1 MYTTTE
7 PFHTT
12 GGLDPLTAAAESKFM
27 QEMRSV
33 GDRAAD
39 AAVNDWLA
47 RHPDRARNL
56 VGALTTLANHLV
68 GFDRAPELDELM
80 RLLRDAEAVHG
91 VPPANDTLALDE
103 HEEALAEDLFTDHG
117 LKILMILVFYSLPA
131 AYAAV
136 RGVPVL
142 HSDSGGTGFL
152 VKDVNRRLIET
163 TQFVLEVLTAVKPK
177 RTPRRGDAPHQLAI
191 ASAQRVR
198 LLHAVVRRMI
208 LDHGWNKE
216 AMGIPVNQEDMAGT
230 FLTFSWVVLDGMR
243 RLNLQVSPEKERVFY
258 DIWKQIA
265 PSLGLDPSLVRPT
278 ADAAERLTTLIRA
291 RQVYEPI
298 KQGTENVFGK
308 KMASALLDFLGERLP
323 WPLTGSRRL
332 PASVIRFF
340 LPTTPFDVATSIGIP
355 RTYVLDEFV
364 RVWFFIEAHIT
375 RYRLFDVVNR
385 LVFKEWGR
393 QDERAHSLLQ
403 FSRFFMRRFVIDI
416 QSRDRT
422 AALDVKQRRKNI
434 DLLGWDERWQFD
446 QASFVTRSVRSVSRS
461 LRRSRPHR

>member
-1 MYTTTE
+1 MYTTTR
-7 PFHTT
+7 PFDTT
-12 GGLDPLTAAAESKFM
+12 AGVDPASL
-27 QEMRSV
+27 QEKRSV
-33 GDRAAD
+33 GDCAAD
-39 AAVNDWLA
+39 AAVKEWLE
-47 RHPDRARNL
+47 HDPDRSLNRRS
-56 VGALTTLANHLV
+56 ALTALANNLV

-80 RLLRDAEAVHG
+80 RRLRDAEAVHG
-91 VPPANDTLALDE
+91 LPPAHDQLALDD

-131 AYAAV
+131 AYAAF

-142 HSDSGGTGFL
+142 HSNSGGTGFL

-177 RTPRRGDAPHQLAI
+177 RTPRRGDAPHDLAI

-208 LDHGWNKE
+208 LDHGWDKD
-216 AMGIPVNQEDMAGT
+216 ALGIPVNQEDMAGT

-258 DIWKQIA
+258 DMWRQIA
-265 PSLGLDPSLVRPT
+265 PSLGLDPLLVRPT
-278 ADAAERLTTLIRA
+278 TDGAEQLTTLIRA

-298 KQGTENVFGK
+298 EQGRDNVFGK
-308 KMASALLDFLGERLP
+308 KMACALLEFLGDRLP
-323 WPLTGSRRL
+323 WPLKGSRRL

-340 LPTTPFDVATSIGIP
+340 LPTAPFDVATSIGIP

-375 RYRLFDVVNR
+375 RYRVFDAANR
-385 LVFKEWGR
+385 IVFKEWGR
-393 QDERAHSLLQ
+393 QDDRARSLMQ
-403 FSRFFMRRFVIDI
+403 FSRFFMRRFVMDM

-422 AALDVKQRRKNI
+422 AALDVKQRTKNI

-446 QASFVTRSVRSVSRS
+446 QASFVTRGVRSLFRSVRA
-461 LRRSRPHR
+461 RPR